1 LIPGHEYSPDKR
13 QAGSLKKPKKDE
25 KIVDY
30 VRSKRAVEMRIRTDL
45 HQDVASLDSGN
56 TDLIQELNRR
66 LVELDHI
73 NEDKRDLNNQ
83 LISQI

>member
-1 LIPGHEYSPDKR
+1 
-13 QAGSLKKPKKDE
+13 
-25 KIVDY
+25 
-30 VRSKRAVEMRIRTDL
+30 MRIRTDL